1 MNNINNNI
9 NALLN
14 LKEND
19 NLIVNN
25 SELVVVKDNSEFKI
39 IDNNN
44 NLYQTIFSSLLY
56 ILHLDYNLR
65 FKIDTLDT
73 VENCL
78 YNIYENKQLSN
89 DLETNEEYDKYFD
102 NIHSILYKQNIRYRY
117 NKCNS
122 FFYELNDA
130 FNSFLNY
137 TIKVSKS
144 IINHNRFV
152 DDSCSDTSSEDEQED
167 DSSNEET
174 DTNKED

>member
-9 NALLN
+9 NALLK

-19 NLIVNN
+19 NLIINN
-25 SELVVVKDNSEFKI
+25 SELIVVKDNSDFKI

-56 ILHLDYNLR
+56 ILHLDNDFR
-65 FKIDTLDT
+65 FKIHTLNT

-89 DLETNEEYDKYFD
+89 DLETNEDYDNFFD
-102 NIHSILYKQNIRYRY
+102 KIHAILYKQNIRYRY

-122 FFYELNDA
+122 FFYELHDA

-137 TIKVSKS
+137 TIKISKS
-144 IINHNRFV
+144 IINHNRYVV
-152 DDSCSDTSSEDEQED
+152 DSSSDTSSEEEQED
-167 DSSNEET
+167 DSNEET
-174 DTNKED
+174 DTNKEN

>member
-9 NALLN
+9 NALLK

-25 SELVVVKDNSEFKI
+25 SELIVVKDNSDFKI

-56 ILHLDYNLR
+56 ILHLDNDFK
-65 FKIDTLDT
+65 FKIHILNT

-89 DLETNEEYDKYFD
+89 DLETNEDYDKFFD
-102 NIHSILYKQNIRYRY
+102 KIHAILYKQNIRYRY

-122 FFYELNDA
+122 FFYELQDA

-137 TIKVSKS
+137 TIKISKS
-144 IINHNRFV
+144 IINHNRYVV
-152 DDSCSDTSSEDEQED
+152 DSSNTSSEEEQED
-167 DSSNEET
+167 ESSNEET
-174 DTNKED
+174 ETNKED